1 MRFKSIAIENYKSFW
16 NNQEIKLE
24 TGFNLFLG
32 ANNSG
37 KTTALE
43 VLDLNFSMNEP
54 HRSIV
59 NIKDYGEVNNGKS
72 KFQAKL
78 STDIYELYKIIN
90 EPIYLPIPLNSNDT
104 STLLA
109 KPNFDIYVEFG
120 GDSDSS
126 VFEWVTDISNASSK
140 QVAGQVYST
149 NIVKAADNTIS
160 CSSPNNYGVSSTTGG
175 YYEKYIQLIYRFS
188 AQRRPAATS
197 GHGGDARLDR
207 EATNLPYCLNHLQ
220 TNDAHGHK
228 VLCGWINRIFPSV
241 QWVQSTPINQ
251 GAIFQVRCLP
261 LDPKNRRDD
270 LAVNLERMGSGIGNV
285 IAMLYVVLTSRQPQ
299 VIAIDEPNSF
309 LHPRALRELLQILE
323 SEAGQHQLILTA
335 HSADVITSIKP
346 SLITMFEF
354 DGAVTTIKQTDANN
368 ISSIRY
374 GLSDLGIRITDLHG
388 RDRVLWVEG
397 QSEEIVM
404 PELLKAFCPEIAAG
418 TAVLRVEYTGTF
430 TKKGVAP
437 DEVSKLYTRL
447 SGSSG
452 LVPPMVAILLDRELR
467 KVEECAAIEASTDKT
482 LVFLERRMLEN
493 YLLSPQ
499 AIEATLNSL
508 GENVTQELIQASLKK
523 AGLSDTSDL
532 SKIDGAKI
540 LEKVFSELSESRHE
554 FTKTR
559 DVPALVSW
567 LIVNEQVFLQPLGG
581 FLRKTFKLN

>member
-1 MRFKSIAIENYKSFW
+1 
-16 NNQEIKLE
+16 
-24 TGFNLFLG
+24 
-32 ANNSG
+32 
-37 KTTALE
+37 
-43 VLDLNFSMNEP
+43 
-54 HRSIV
+54 
-59 NIKDYGEVNNGKS
+59 
-72 KFQAKL
+72 
-78 STDIYELYKIIN
+78 
-90 EPIYLPIPLNSNDT
+90 
-104 STLLA
+104 
-109 KPNFDIYVEFG
+109 
-120 GDSDSS
+120 
-126 VFEWVTDISNASSK
+126 
-140 QVAGQVYST
+140 
-149 NIVKAADNTIS
+149 
-160 CSSPNNYGVSSTTGG
+160 
-175 YYEKYIQLIYRFS
+175 
-188 AQRRPAATS
+188 
-197 GHGGDARLDR
+197 
-207 EATNLPYCLNHLQ
+207 
-220 TNDAHGHK
+220 
-228 VLCGWINRIFPSV
+228 
-241 QWVQSTPINQ
+241 
-251 GAIFQVRCLP
+251 
-261 LDPKNRRDD
+261 
-270 LAVNLERMGSGIGNV
+270 MGSGIGNV

-323 SEAGQHQLILTA
+323 SEASQHQLILTA

-346 SLITMFEF
+346 ILITMFEF

-368 ISSIRY
+368 ISSIRS

-508 GENVTQELIQASLKK
+508 GANVTQELIQASLEK
-523 AGLSDTSDL
+523 ANLSKTSDL
-532 SKIDGAKI
+532 LKIDGAKI
-540 LEKVFSELSESRHE
+540 LKQVFSELSEARLE

-559 DVPALVSW
+559 DVPALVTW
-567 LIVNEQVFLQPLGG
+567 LIVNEQAFLHPLGG
-581 FLRKTFKLN
+581 FFRKTFKLN